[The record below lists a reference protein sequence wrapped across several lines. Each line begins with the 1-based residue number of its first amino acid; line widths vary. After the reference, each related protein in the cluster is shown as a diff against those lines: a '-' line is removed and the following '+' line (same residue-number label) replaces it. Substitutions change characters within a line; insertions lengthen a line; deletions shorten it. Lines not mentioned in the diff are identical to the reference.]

1 MRLLH
6 RWAARGTGALA
17 VCAALGVA
25 ACGGGD
31 GNGGGGG
38 GEAEK
43 APPGGYKTFGGGPP
57 GGVLI
62 VLWDR
67 EPDNLN
73 PLTFDS
79 SPSYNLVHLMF
90 RALAKRDSTLSNYTP
105 DLLQSWQVN
114 GNTVVMKVRPGL
126 KWHDGRPVTADDVV
140 FTIERQKDE
149 NVGSPRKPDVEGV
162 QTVRATDPMTVEATL
177 SRMSP
182 AAVNALLE
190 VVPVPKHILEGVAPA
205 QMRFHAFS
213 RNPVGN
219 GLYRFGSWEQNR
231 QVTVNANTDAPE
243 RPSLDRIIVRNVPEP
258 SARLTSLLNGEG
270 DLAKVSADQKGRVE
284 STQSV
289 KLHHTPRV
297 RPGWIAWNVGKPPVD
312 DIRVRQA
319 FLMAINRPALVQGLL
334 GKDGEPAL
342 SPIPPALR
350 EHSRDVRPIPHDVAG
365 AGRLLDAAG
374 WRDTNGDGVRDKGG
388 RPLNLEVEFSSSDPI
403 RPDMLVGMQSQA
415 KQAGINLVLKPME
428 STTWVSRLRAR
439 QFQGSFWGWG
449 WGPGVM
455 APNAEAIWHQR
466 SIPPGGANFAGY
478 NNPRVNSLI
487 DSLLVE
493 ADTARA
499 RGMWRTLEQTAI
511 DDAVYAPI
519 FLDPEFY
526 GVSAR
531 YQNVKFRG
539 PEWWEDVIYWSVPT
553 NRRTGRDRM
562 GAQAK

>member
-6 RWAARGTGALA
+6 RWAARGAGALA
-17 VCAALGVA
+17 VCAALGAA
-25 ACGGGD
+25 ACGGGGGD
-31 GNGGGGG
+31 AGGGAG
-38 GEAEK
+38 AEK
-43 APPGGYKTFGGGPP
+43 APPGGYQTFGGGPP
-57 GGVLI
+57 GGTLI

-73 PLTFDS
+73 PLTFDA

-90 RALAKRDSTLSNYTP
+90 RALARRDSTLSNYVP
-105 DLLQSWQVN
+105 DLLESWQVN

-126 KWHDGRPVTADDVV
+126 KWHDEKPVTADDVV

-162 QTVRATDPMTVEATL
+162 TSVRMVDSMTVEATL

-190 VVPVPKHILEGVAPA
+190 VIPVPKHILKDVAPA
-205 QMRFHAFS
+205 QMRFHAFG
-213 RNPVGN
+213 RQPVGN
-219 GLYRFGSWEQNR
+219 GLYRFGSWEQGR
-231 QVTVNANTDAPE
+231 QVTVNANTTALGG

-270 DLAKVSADQKGRVE
+270 DLTKISADQKGRVG
-284 STQSV
+284 SSQAV

-297 RPGWIAWNVGKPPVD
+297 RPGWIAWNVDKEPVS

-319 FLMAINRPALVQGLL
+319 FLMALDRPALVRGLL
-334 GKDGEPAL
+334 GEEGEPAL

-350 EHSRDVRPIPHDVAG
+350 EHARDIRTIPHDVAG

-388 RPLNLEVEFSSSDPI
+388 RPLNLEIEFSSSDPV
-403 RPDMLVGMQSQA
+403 RPDMMVGMQSQA

-439 QFQGSFWGWG
+439 QFTGSFWGWG

-455 APNAEAIWHQR
+455 APNAEAIWHSR

-478 NNPRVNSLI
+478 KNPKVDALI

-493 ADTARA
+493 ADTTRARA
-499 RGMWRTLEQTAI
+499 MWRTLEQTAI

-519 FLDPEFY
+519 FLDP
-526 GVSAR
+526 
-531 YQNVKFRG
+531 
-539 PEWWEDVIYWSVPT
+539 
-553 NRRTGRDRM
+553 
-562 GAQAK
+562 

>member
-1 MRLLH
+1 MMLLH
-6 RWAARGTGALA
+6 RWAA
-17 VCAALGVA
+17 VCAVLGVA
-25 ACGGGD
+25 ACGGGGD
-31 GNGGGGG
+31 AGGGG

-43 APPGGYKTFGGGPP
+43 APPGGYKTFAGGPP
-57 GGVLI
+57 GGTLI
-62 VLWDR
+62 VLADR

-79 SPSYNLVHLMF
+79 NPSFQLVHLMF
-90 RALAKRDSTLSNYTP
+90 RALARRDSTLSGYTP

-114 GNTVVMKVRPGL
+114 GSTVTMKVRPDL
-126 KWHDGRPVTADDVV
+126 KWHDGRPVRAEDVV

-149 NVGSPRKPDVEGV
+149 KVGSPRKPDVEGV
-162 QTVRATDPMTVEATL
+162 TSVRAVDSLTVEATL
-177 SRMSP
+177 VRTSP
-182 AAVNALLE
+182 AALNALLE
-190 VVPVPKHILEGVAPA
+190 VIPVPKHILGNVDPG
-205 QMRFHAFS
+205 QMRFHAFN

-231 QVTVNANTDAPE
+231 QVVVNANTEAPDG
-243 RPSLDRIIVRNVPEP
+243 RPSLDRIVVRNVPEP
-258 SARLTSLLNGEG
+258 SARLTGLLNGEG
-270 DLAKVSADQKGRVE
+270 DLLPRVPADQRSRIK
-284 STQSV
+284 STPTV
-289 KLHHTPRV
+289 KLHNAPRV
-297 RPGWIAWNVGKPPVD
+297 RPGWIAWNVSRPPVD

-319 FLMAINRPALVQGLL
+319 FLMAVNRPALVQGLL
-334 GKDGEPAL
+334 GTDAEPAL

-350 EHSRDVRPIPHDVAG
+350 EHSRDARPIPYDVAG

-374 WRDTNGDGVRDKGG
+374 WRDTNGDGIRDKGG
-388 RPLNLEVEFSSSDPI
+388 RPLTLEVEFSSSDPL
-403 RPDMLVGMQSQA
+403 RPDMLVAMQSQV

-455 APNAEAIWHQR
+455 APNAEAIWHSR
-466 SIPPGGANFAGY
+466 SIPPAGANFAGY
-478 NNPRVNSLI
+478 SNPRVDALI
-487 DSLLVE
+487 DSLLLE
-493 ADTARA
+493 TDTTRA

-526 GVSAR
+526 GVNAR

-539 PEWWEDVIYWSVPT
+539 PEWWEDVIYWSIPT
-553 NRRTGRDRM
+553 NRRTARDRM
-562 GAQAK
+562 GAQAKQ

>member
-6 RWAARGTGALA
+6 RWAARGAGALA
-17 VCAALGVA
+17 VCAALGAA
-25 ACGGGD
+25 ACGGGGGD
-31 GNGGGGG
+31 AGGGGA
-38 GEAEK
+38 AEE

-57 GGVLI
+57 GGTLI

-73 PLTFDS
+73 PLTFDA

-90 RALAKRDSTLSNYTP
+90 RALARRDSTLSNYVP
-105 DLLQSWQVN
+105 DLLESWQVN

-126 KWHDGRPVTADDVV
+126 KWHDEKPVTADDVV

-162 QTVRATDPMTVEATL
+162 ESVRMVDSMTVEARL

-190 VVPVPKHILEGVAPA
+190 VIPVPKHILKDVAPA
-205 QMRFHAFS
+205 QMRFHAFG
-213 RNPVGN
+213 RQPVGN
-219 GLYRFGSWEQNR
+219 GLYRFGSWEQGR
-231 QVTVNANTDAPE
+231 QVTVNANTTALGG
-243 RPSLDRIIVRNVPEP
+243 RPSIDRIIVRNVPEP

-270 DLAKVSADQKGRVE
+270 DLTKVSADQKGRVE
-284 STQSV
+284 SSQAV

-297 RPGWIAWNVGKPPVD
+297 RPGWIAWNVDKEPVS

-319 FLMAINRPALVQGLL
+319 FLMSINRPALVEGLL
-334 GKDGEPAL
+334 RGAGEPAL

-350 EHSRDVRPIPHDVAG
+350 EHSRDVRTIPYDVAG

-374 WRDTNGDGVRDKGG
+374 WRDTNGDGIRDKGG
-388 RPLNLEVEFSSSDPI
+388 RPLNLEIEFSSSDPM

-439 QFQGSFWGWG
+439 QFTGSFWGWG

-455 APNAEAIWHQR
+455 APNAEAIWHSR

-478 NNPRVNSLI
+478 KNPRVDALI

-493 ADTARA
+493 ADTTRARA
-499 RGMWRTLEQTAI
+499 MWRTLEQTAI

-531 YQNVKFRG
+531 FSNVKFRG
-539 PEWWEDVIYWSVPT
+539 PEWWEDVIFWSIPT
-553 NRRTGRDRM
+553 NRRTARDRM
-562 GAQAK
+562 AAQVK

>member
-17 VCAALGVA
+17 LCAVVA
-25 ACGGGD
+25 ACGGGGG
-31 GNGGGGG
+31 GNGGGG
-38 GEAEK
+38 EVEK

-57 GGVLI
+57 GGTLI
-62 VLWDR
+62 VLSDR

-79 SPSYNLVHLMF
+79 NPAYQLVHLMF
-90 RALAKRDSTLSNYTP
+90 RALARRDSTLSNYVP

-114 GNTVVMKVRPGL
+114 GSTLVMKVRPDL
-126 KWHDGRPVTADDVV
+126 KWHDGKPVRAEDVV
-140 FTIERQKDE
+140 FTIERQKDDK
-149 NVGSPRKPDVEGV
+149 VGSPRKPDVEGV
-162 QTVRATDPMTVEATL
+162 TAVRATDSLTVEATL

-190 VVPVPKHILEGVAPA
+190 VIPVPKHILGSVDPS
-205 QMRFHAFS
+205 QMRFNAFS

-219 GLYRFGSWEQNR
+219 GLYRFGTWEQNR
-231 QVTVNANTDAPE
+231 QVTINANTEAPDG
-243 RPSLDRIIVRNVPEP
+243 RPAIDRIIVRNVPEA
-258 SARLTSLLNGEG
+258 SGRLTSLLNGEG
-270 DLAKVSADQKGRVE
+270 DLAKVAADQSSRVK
-284 STQSV
+284 SASNV
-289 KLHHTPRV
+289 KLHNTPRV
-297 RPGWIAWNVGKPPVD
+297 RPGWIAWNVNRPPVD

-319 FLMAINRPALVQGLL
+319 FLMSINRPALIQGLL
-334 GKDGEPAL
+334 GAQGEPAL
-342 SPIPPALR
+342 SPIPPALK
-350 EHSRDVRPIPHDVAG
+350 EHSRDVRPLPYDVAG

-374 WRDTNGDGVRDKGG
+374 WRDTNGDGIRDKGG

-403 RPDMLVGMQSQA
+403 RPDMMVGMQSQA

-428 STTWVSRLRAR
+428 STAWVSRLRAR
-439 QFQGSFWGWG
+439 EFQGSFWGWG

-455 APNAEAIWHQR
+455 APNAEAVFHSR

-478 NNPRVNSLI
+478 RNPRVDALI
-487 DSLLVE
+487 DSLLVQ
-493 ADTARA
+493 ADTTRARA
-499 RGMWRTLEQTAI
+499 LWRTLEQTAI

-531 YQNVKFRG
+531 FSNVKFRG
-539 PEWWEDVIYWSVPT
+539 PEWWEDVIYWSIPT
-553 NRRTGRDRM
+553 NRRTARDRM
-562 GAQAK
+562 GAQAKQ

>member
-1 MRLLH
+1 MKLLH
-6 RWAARGTGALA
+6 WWT

-25 ACGGGD
+25 ACGGGG
-31 GNGGGGG
+31 GNAGGGA
-38 GEAEK
+38 AEQ

-57 GGVLI
+57 GGTLI
-62 VLWDR
+62 VLSDR

-79 SPSYNLVHLMF
+79 NPSFQLVHLMF
-90 RALAKRDSTLSNYTP
+90 RALARRDSTLSNYTP
-105 DLLQSWQVN
+105 DFLQSWQVN
-114 GNTVVMKVRPGL
+114 GNTVVLKVRPDL
-126 KWHDGRPVTADDVV
+126 KWHDGRPARAEDVV
-140 FTIERQKDE
+140 FTIERQKDD

-162 QTVRATDPMTVEATL
+162 QSVRATDSLTVEVTL

-190 VVPVPKHILEGVAPA
+190 VIPVPKHLLRDVAPA

-213 RNPVGN
+213 RKPVGS
-219 GLYRFGSWEQNR
+219 GLYRFGSWEQNQ
-231 QVTVNANTDAPE
+231 QVVITADSAAPGG
-243 RPSLDRIIVRNVPEP
+243 RAAIDRIIVRNIPEA
-258 SARLTSLLNGEG
+258 SGRLTSLLNGEG
-270 DLAKVSADQKGRVE
+270 DLAKIAADQAPRVRN
-284 STQSV
+284 TPTV
-289 KLHHTPRV
+289 RLHHTPRV
-297 RPGWIAWNVGKPPVD
+297 RPGWIAWNVTKPPVD

-319 FLMAINRPALVQGLL
+319 FLMSINRPQVVQALL
-334 GKDGEPAL
+334 GAEGEAAM

-350 EHSRDVRPIPHDVAG
+350 EHSRDVRPLAFDLAG

-374 WRDTNGDGVRDKGG
+374 WRDSNRDGIRDRGG
-388 RPLNLEVEFSSSDPI
+388 RPLTVEIEFSSSDPI
-403 RPDMLVGMQSQA
+403 RPDMLVAIQSQV
-415 KQAGINLVLKPME
+415 KRAGINLVLKPME

-455 APNAEAIWHQR
+455 APNADAVFHSR

-478 NNPRVNSLI
+478 SNPRVDALI
-487 DSLLVE
+487 DSLLVQ
-493 ADTARA
+493 ADTTRARA
-499 RGMWRTLEQTAI
+499 MWRTLEQTAI

-531 YQNVKFRG
+531 FSNVKFRG
-539 PEWWEDVIYWSVPT
+539 PEWWEDVIYWSIPM
-553 NRRTGRDRM
+553 NKRTGRDRM
-562 GAQAK
+562 GAQAKR

>member
-6 RWAARGTGALA
+6 RWAARGAGALA

-114 GNTVVMKVRPGL
+114 GNAVVMKVRPGL
-126 KWHDGRPVTADDVV
+126 KWHDGRPVTAEDVV

-162 QTVRATDPMTVEATL
+162 QTVRATDSMTVEATL

-297 RPGWIAWNVGKPPVD
+297 RPGWIAWNVSKPPVD

-350 EHSRDVRPIPHDVAG
+350 EHSRDVRPIPHDIAG

-374 WRDTNGDGVRDKGG
+374 WRDTNRDGVRDKGG

-531 YQNVKFRG
+531 FSNVKFRG
-539 PEWWEDVIYWSVPT
+539 PEWWEDVIYWSIPQ

>member
-1 MRLLH
+1 MMLLH
-6 RWAARGTGALA
+6 RWAA
-17 VCAALGVA
+17 VCAVLGVA
-25 ACGGGD
+25 ACGGGGD
-31 GNGGGGG
+31 AGGGG

-43 APPGGYKTFGGGPP
+43 APPGGYKTFAGGPP
-57 GGVLI
+57 GGTLI
-62 VLWDR
+62 VLADR

-79 SPSYNLVHLMF
+79 NPAYQLVHLMF
-90 RALAKRDSTLSNYTP
+90 RALARRDSTLSGYTP

-114 GNTVVMKVRPGL
+114 GSTVVMKVRPGL
-126 KWHDGRPVTADDVV
+126 KWHDGKPVTAEDVV

-149 NVGSPRKPDVEGV
+149 KVGSPRKPDVEGV
-162 QTVRATDPMTVEATL
+162 TSVRAVDSLTVEATL
-177 SRMSP
+177 VRTSP
-182 AAVNALLE
+182 AALNALLE
-190 VVPVPKHILEGVAPA
+190 VIPAPKHILGNVDPG
-205 QMRFHAFS
+205 QMRFHAFN

-231 QVTVNANTDAPE
+231 QVTVNANTEAPE
-243 RPSLDRIIVRNVPEP
+243 GRPSLDRIVVRNVPEP
-258 SARLTSLLNGEG
+258 SARLTGLLNGEG
-270 DLAKVSADQKGRVE
+270 DLLPRVPADQRARIK
-284 STQSV
+284 STPTV
-289 KLHHTPRV
+289 KLHNAPRV
-297 RPGWIAWNVGKPPVD
+297 RPGWIAWNVSRPPVD

-319 FLMAINRPALVQGLL
+319 FLMAVNRPALVQGLL
-334 GKDGEPAL
+334 GTDAEPAL

-350 EHSRDVRPIPHDVAG
+350 EHSRDVRPIPYDVAG

-374 WRDTNGDGVRDKGG
+374 WRDTNGDGIRDKGG
-388 RPLNLEVEFSSSDPI
+388 RPLNLEVEFSSSDPL
-403 RPDMLVGMQSQA
+403 RPDMLVAMQSQV

-455 APNAEAIWHQR
+455 APNAEAIWHSR
-466 SIPPGGANFAGY
+466 SIPPAGANFAGY
-478 NNPRVNSLI
+478 NNPRVDALI

-493 ADTARA
+493 SDTTRA

-539 PEWWEDVIYWSVPT
+539 PEWWEDVIYWSIPT
-553 NRRTGRDRM
+553 NRRTARDRM

>member
-6 RWAARGTGALA
+6 RWAARGAGALA
-17 VCAALGVA
+17 VCAVLGAA
-25 ACGGGD
+25 ACGGGGGD
-31 GNGGGGG
+31 AGGGR
-38 GEAEK
+38 EVEK
-43 APPGGYKTFGGGPP
+43 APPGGYQTFGGGPP
-57 GGVLI
+57 GGTLI

-73 PLTFDS
+73 PLTFDA

-90 RALAKRDSTLSNYTP
+90 RALARRDSTLSSYVP
-105 DLLQSWQVN
+105 DLLESWQVN
-114 GNTVVMKVRPGL
+114 GNAVVMKVRPGL
-126 KWHDGRPVTADDVV
+126 KWHDDKPVTADDVV

-162 QTVRATDPMTVEATL
+162 ESVRMVDSMTVEARL

-190 VVPVPKHILEGVAPA
+190 VIPVPKHILKDVAPA
-205 QMRFHAFS
+205 QMRFHAFG
-213 RNPVGN
+213 RQPVGN
-219 GLYRFGSWEQNR
+219 GLYRFGSWEQGR
-231 QVTVNANTDAPE
+231 QVTVNANTTALGG
-243 RPSLDRIIVRNVPEP
+243 RPSIDRIIVRNVPEP

-270 DLAKVSADQKGRVE
+270 DLTKVSADQKGRVE
-284 STQSV
+284 SSQAV

-297 RPGWIAWNVGKPPVD
+297 RPGWIAWNVDKEPVS

-319 FLMAINRPALVQGLL
+319 FLMAINRPALVRGLL
-334 GKDGEPAL
+334 GEEGEPAL

-350 EHSRDVRPIPHDVAG
+350 EHSRDVRTIPYDVAG

-388 RPLNLEVEFSSSDPI
+388 RPLNLEIEFSSSDPM

-439 QFQGSFWGWG
+439 QFTGSFWGWG

-455 APNAEAIWHQR
+455 APNAEAIWHSR

-478 NNPRVNSLI
+478 KNPRVDALI

-493 ADTARA
+493 ADTTRARA
-499 RGMWRTLEQTAI
+499 MWRTLEQTAI

-531 YQNVKFRG
+531 FQNVKFRG
-539 PEWWEDVIYWSVPT
+539 PEWWEDVIFWSIPT
-553 NRRTGRDRM
+553 NKRTARDRM
-562 GAQAK
+562 AAQAK

>member
-297 RPGWIAWNVGKPPVD
+297 RPGWIAWNVSKPPVD

>member
-1 MRLLH
+1 R
-6 RWAARGTGALA
+6 
-17 VCAALGVA
+17 
-25 ACGGGD
+25 
-31 GNGGGGG
+31 
-38 GEAEK
+38 
-43 APPGGYKTFGGGPP
+43 
-57 GGVLI
+57 
-62 VLWDR
+62 
-67 EPDNLN
+67 
-73 PLTFDS
+73 
-79 SPSYNLVHLMF
+79 
-90 RALAKRDSTLSNYTP
+90 RDSTLSNYVP
-105 DLLQSWQVN
+105 DLLESWQVN

-126 KWHDGRPVTADDVV
+126 KWHDGRPVRADDVV

-162 QTVRATDPMTVEATL
+162 QSVRATDSLTLEATL

-190 VVPVPKHILEGVAPA
+190 VIPVPKHILEGVAPA
-205 QMRFHAFS
+205 QMRFHPFS

-231 QVTVNANTDAPE
+231 QVTVNANPDAPA
-243 RPSLDRIIVRNVPEP
+243 RASLDRIIVRNVPEP

-284 STQSV
+284 SAQAV

-297 RPGWIAWNVGKPPVD
+297 RPGWIAWNVSKPPVD

-350 EHSRDVRPIPHDVAG
+350 EHSRDVRPIPYDVAG

-388 RPLNLEVEFSSSDPI
+388 RPLNLEIEFSSSDPV

-478 NNPRVNSLI
+478 NNPRVNTLI

-531 YQNVKFRG
+531 FQNVKFRG
-539 PEWWEDVIYWSVPT
+539 PEWWEDVIFWSIPA
-553 NRRTGRDRM
+553 NRRTARDRM
-562 GAQAK
+562 AAQAK